1 MRTVAIASALVVWS
15 AATALAGD
23 AAVSPSTLDS
33 MGLGSMQ
40 PMSDHDG
47 LAIRGKGFIDGLI
60 AGIFPDW
67 VFGDLTPPAPPS
79 SPPSPFGDSPF
90 GSDSLLG
97 GFQGGSPNFGSGPSV
112 GGNTFGFGA
121 GFPWPMAW

>member
-40 PMSDHDG
+40 QMSDSDG
-47 LAIRGKGFIDGLI
+47 RTVRGKGPLE
-60 AGIFPDW
+60 DW
-67 VFGDLTPPAPPS
+67 FGDRIPTQLGNSIGSIADMLGDGFGGISMGDQIIGGFELFTGGL
-79 SPPSPFGDSPF
+79 PFG
-90 GSDSLLG
+90 GG
-97 GFQGGSPNFGSGPSV
+97 GFNFG
-112 GGNTFGFGA
+112 GGFDFGGFGL
-121 GFPWPMAW
+121 